1 MRPHTVTLLVAL
13 SLVPVSL
20 VPGPAF
26 AQTGEYPIGPRDLLE
41 IRVLEI
47 PDLNVERRVAD
58 NGTLDLPLLGAVNV
72 SGLSAS
78 DVRDRLSA
86 MLTAKYVNRAN
97 VSVIVKDYA
106 SKPVWVMGAVQ
117 RPGPLTISGRWDLQQ
132 AILAAGGLAV
142 TAGRRISIL
151 RKAENGLTDRLEVN
165 ADELFVRSSPIWNVP
180 VFPSDLVTVQPKTAL
195 KVFLLGEFR
204 SPGVLEF
211 LDDRV
216 TLLGVIARAGGF
228 TDRASKSKIRVKRRA
243 ADGKE
248 TELVYDYKRIV
259 DGKERDPEI
268 LADDV
273 IIVKESFF

>member
-1 MRPHTVTLLVAL
+1 MRKHTNTLTLLAACVLASLPGLAL
-13 SLVPVSL
+13 
-20 VPGPAF
+20 

-41 IRVLEI
+41 VRVLEI

-132 AILAAGGLAV
+132 AILAAGGLTL

-165 ADELFVRSSPIWNVP
+165 SDELFVRSSPIWNIP
-180 VFPSDLVTVQPKTAL
+180 VFPSDLVTVQPKSPL

-204 SPGVLEF
+204 SSGVLEF
-211 LDDRV
+211 QDERV
-216 TLLGVIARAGGF
+216 TLLGVVARAGGF
-228 TDRASKSKIRVKRRA
+228 TDRASKSKIRVKRRS

-248 TELVYDYKRIV
+248 SELVFDYKRIV
-259 DGKERDPEI
+259 DGKDRDPEI
-268 LADDV
+268 QTEDV